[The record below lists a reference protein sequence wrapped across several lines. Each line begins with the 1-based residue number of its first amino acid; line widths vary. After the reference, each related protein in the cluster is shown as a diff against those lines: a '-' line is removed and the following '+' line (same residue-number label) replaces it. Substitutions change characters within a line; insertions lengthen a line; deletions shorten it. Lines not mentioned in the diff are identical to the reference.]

1 MSIGARQLL
10 AVREPALGSLAGQT
24 ELSCLTRERERER
37 QVAVVRRDHGKCT
50 LAFSGSVESYRPRY
64 FCQ

>member
-37 QVAVVRRDHGKCT
+37 DR
-50 LAFSGSVESYRPRY
+50 
-64 FCQ
+64 